1 MKFICLLLT
10 LLLAVAGELAAQ
22 ILSAPIDPYIQ
33 NADYS
38 GAVTLV
44 DATLDHSTDAATRV
58 LLQSKK
64 AEALVRLGRFDEA
77 STLLKT
83 ITPAASTPYLAG
95 IVQTQWGLLYLNQGR
110 NAQALEALQLAITR
124 LEEAGRANSLEA
136 AQALSHLGNLYRATG
151 KYTQAEEQ
159 LTVALSYR
167 QKLLP
172 ANHELMAASYNDLG
186 LVFSNS
192 DADKALDYYEKALA
206 IYQNLHGAEHP
217 KIAIARTNTGF
228 LYRRL
233 ELYGDAVNN
242 FEAALKINEKVYP
255 GPHAAKAFVLFNL
268 GETYQKIGD
277 TKAALA
283 FYQRARTM
291 YAESY
296 GPRHPELARVL
307 NALGNLSLAAR
318 DYRVSLDYYQQALQ
332 ANTADFHDADVYAN
346 PPLRDFYDG
355 NVLLYSL
362 LSKAQALEAQH
373 YGRTL
378 KFRDLT
384 VALQTLQRCDTLI
397 DKLRQQTASENDK
410 ITLGATANE
419 VYGDGVRIAFEAA
432 EVAFHKQSY
441 RELAFYFAEKSKSAV
456 LQEAIAEA
464 NAKAFAGIP
473 TALLEE
479 EQELKA
485 SIAQCAQKLAQKPDA
500 VEEKRLRESLFTL
513 NRNYASYTR
522 RLEQQFPDYFNLRFN
537 SSAPSTHQLQARLDA
552 QTALLSYFIDEKNSH
567 LYVFTLT
574 QKKFHI
580 TDHTLTKEFDKYT
593 KGLRNSLLFNNE
605 ETYRLSASYL
615 SSLLLPYHQLDGI
628 QHLVILPT
636 GRLSS
641 VPFETLLAPVK
652 TAMTQNMG
660 YAAYPYLI
668 QRYSV
673 RYEFSAGLILQ
684 KPAPQPPS
692 AAPSI
697 FLCAPVTFPVAD
709 NLNDLPGTEAEV
721 NAIAK
726 RFDARKLGS
735 RVCLR
740 QQADEGR
747 VKTGSLG
754 TYTYIHFATHG
765 IVDETHPELSRIFLQ
780 PGAGE
785 DGHLFAGE
793 VYNLNLKASLVTLSA
808 CQTGLGKLSKGEG
821 VIGLSRAL
829 VYAGAKNIL
838 VSYWSVADES
848 TSVLMEQ
855 FYGRLLDA
863 PGEVFAGTL
872 RETKLGMIQDGKYA
886 APYYWAPFVL
896 IGF

>member
-1 MKFICLLLT
+1 MRFSCLLFT

-22 ILSAPIDPYIQ
+22 TLPASIDQYIQ
-33 NADYS
+33 DANYS
-38 GAVTLV
+38 GAIALA
-44 DATLDHSTDAATRV
+44 DASLAKATDAATRV
-58 LLQSKK
+58 LLHAKK
-64 AEALVRLGRFDEA
+64 AEALIRLGRFEEA
-77 STLLKT
+77 SALLKT
-83 ITPAASTPYLAG
+83 TTPAADMPYLAG
-95 IVQTQWGLLYLNQGR
+95 IVQTQLGLLYLNQGR
-110 NAQALEALQLAITR
+110 NEQALEALQLAITR
-124 LEEAGRANSLEA
+124 LEEAGRANGLET

-159 LTVALSYR
+159 LTVALAYR

-172 ANHELMAASYNDLG
+172 ANHELIAASYNDLG

-242 FEAALKINEKVYP
+242 FDAALKINEKVYP
-255 GPHAAKAFVLFNL
+255 GPHPAKAFVLFNL
-268 GETYQKIGD
+268 GETYRKIGD
-277 TKAALA
+277 AKAALA

-307 NALGNLSLAAR
+307 NALGSLSLAAR
-318 DYRVSLDYYQQALQ
+318 DYHQSLAYYQQALQ
-332 ANTADFHDADVYAN
+332 ANTANFEGADVYVN

-362 LSKAQALEAQH
+362 LSKAQALEARH

-378 KFRDLT
+378 KFHDLT

-432 EVAFHKQSY
+432 AVALHKQSY

-456 LQEAIAEA
+456 LQEAIADA

-473 TALLEE
+473 AALLEE
-479 EQELKA
+479 ERELKA

-500 VEEKRLRESLFTL
+500 TEEKRLRESLFTL
-513 NRNYASYTR
+513 NRNYAAYTR

-537 SSAPSTHQLQARLDA
+537 SSAPSTRQLQARLDA
-552 QTALLSYFIDEKNSH
+552 RTAVLSYFVDEKNSQ
-567 LYVFTLT
+567 LYIFTLT
-574 QKKFHI
+574 RKAFHI
-580 TDHTLTKEFDKYT
+580 TERTLTKEFDRYV

-615 SSLLLPYHQLDGI
+615 SGMLLPYRQLEGI
-628 QHLVILPT
+628 GHLVILPT

-641 VPFETLLAPVK
+641 VPFETLFTSVK
-652 TAMTQNMG
+652 TPPAENKG

-668 QRYSV
+668 RQYSI

-692 AAPSI
+692 ASPSI
-697 FLCAPVTFPVAD
+697 FLCAPVTFPAAD
-709 NLNDLPGTEAEV
+709 NLSDLPGTEAEV

-726 RFDARKLGS
+726 RFEARTLGH

-754 TYTYIHFATHG
+754 TYTYLHFATHG

-780 PGAGE
+780 PGVGE

-793 VYNLNLKASLVTLSA
+793 VYNLNLQASLVTLSA

-829 VYAGAKNIL
+829 VYAGAKYIL

-848 TSVLMEQ
+848 TSVLMDR
-855 FYGRLLDA
+855 FYGQLLDA
-863 PGEVFAGTL
+863 PTGVFAGTL
-872 RETKLGMIQDGKYA
+872 RETKLGMIKDGMYA

>member
-1 MKFICLLLT
+1 MKFSCLLT
-10 LLLAVAGELAAQ
+10 LLLAVAGKLTAQ
-22 ILSAPIDPYIQ
+22 TLPASIDQYIQ
-33 NADYS
+33 NADYT
-38 GAVTLV
+38 GALTLA
-44 DATLDHSTDAATRV
+44 DATLARTTDAPTRV
-58 LLQSKK
+58 LLQARK
-64 AEALVRLGRFDEA
+64 AEALIRLGRFDEA
-77 STLLKT
+77 SALLT
-83 ITPAASTPYLAG
+83 AVIPAATTPTLAG
-95 IVQTQWGLLYLNQGR
+95 VVQTQSGLLYLNQGR
-110 NAQALEALQLAITR
+110 NDQALEALQLAITR

-159 LTVALSYR
+159 LTVALAYR

-172 ANHELMAASYNDLG
+172 ANHELIAASYNDLG
-186 LVFSNS
+186 LVFSNT

-255 GPHAAKAFVLFNL
+255 GPHPAKAFVLFNL
-268 GETYQKIGD
+268 GETYRRIGD

-283 FYQRARTM
+283 FYQRARAM
-291 YAESY
+291 YTESY

-318 DYRVSLDYYQQALQ
+318 DYHGALAYCQQALQ
-332 ANTADFHDADVYAN
+332 ANTASFHYTDVYRD

-362 LSKAQALEAQH
+362 LSKAQALEARY

-378 KFRDLT
+378 KFPDLT
-384 VALQTLQRCDTLI
+384 AALQTLQRCDTLI
-397 DKLRQQTASENDK
+397 DKLRQQTASETDK
-410 ITLGATANE
+410 ISLGATANE
-419 VYGDGVRIAFEAA
+419 VYADGVRIAFEATD
-432 EVAFHKQSY
+432 VALHKHTY

-456 LQEAIAEA
+456 LQEAITDA

-473 TALLEE
+473 ATLLEE
-479 EQELKA
+479 EKDLKA
-485 SIAQCAQKLAQKPDA
+485 AIAQCAQKLAQKPDA
-500 VEEKRLRESLFTL
+500 TEEKRLREKLFTL
-513 NRNYASYTR
+513 NRNYAAYTR

-537 SSAPSTHQLQARLDA
+537 STAPATRQLQARLDA
-552 QTALLSYFIDEKNSH
+552 HTALLSYFIDEKNSH

-574 QKKFHI
+574 QKKFRI
-580 TDHTLTKEFDKYT
+580 TDHTLTKDFDRYIT
-593 KGLRNSLLFNNE
+593 GLRNSLLFNNE
-605 ETYRLSASYL
+605 ETYRLTASHL
-615 SSLLLPYHQLDGI
+615 SELLIPDHQLAGI
-628 QHLVILPT
+628 KHLVILPT

-641 VPFETLLAPVK
+641 VPFETLLTPGK
-652 TAMTQNMG
+652 TAVTGQGG
-660 YAAYPYLI
+660 YPAYPYLLK
-668 QRYSV
+668 RYSI
-673 RYEFSAGLILQ
+673 RYEFSAGVILQ
-684 KPAPQPPS
+684 RPAPQPPS
-692 AAPSI
+692 ASPSI
-697 FLCAPVTFPVAD
+697 FLCAPVAFPVAD

-721 NAIAK
+721 SAIAQ
-726 RFDARKLGS
+726 RFQARNLGNQ
-735 RVCLR
+735 VYLHE
-740 QQADEGR
+740 QAGEGR
-747 VKTGSLG
+747 VKSGSLD
-754 TYTYIHFATHG
+754 TYTYLHFATHG
-765 IVDETHPELSRIFLQ
+765 IVDEASPELSRIFLQ

-793 VYNLNLKASLVTLSA
+793 VYTLNLRASLVTLSA

-838 VSYWSVADES
+838 VSYWSVADVS
-848 TSVLMEQ
+848 TAVLMEQ
-855 FYGRLLDA
+855 FYGRLLEA
-863 PGEVFAGTL
+863 PTGVFAETL
-872 RETKLGMIQDGKYA
+872 RETKLGMIKDGKYA

>member
-1 MKFICLLLT
+1 MKFSCLLLT
-10 LLLAVAGELAAQ
+10 LYLAVAGELAAQ
-22 ILSAPIDPYIQ
+22 TLPASIDQYMQ
-33 NADYS
+33 NADYT
-38 GAVTLV
+38 GALTLV
-44 DATLDHSTDAATRV
+44 DATLDRTTDAPTRV
-58 LLQSKK
+58 LLQARKV
-64 AEALVRLGRFDEA
+64 EALIRLGRFDDA
-77 STLLKT
+77 STLLAT
-83 ITPAASTPYLAG
+83 LTPAATTPFLAG
-95 IVQTQWGLLYLNQGR
+95 VVQTQAGLLYLNQGR
-110 NAQALEALQLAITR
+110 NDQALEALQLAITR
-124 LEEAGRANSLEA
+124 LEEAGRATSLEA

-159 LTVALSYR
+159 LTVALAYR

-172 ANHELMAASYNDLG
+172 TNHELIAASYNDLG
-186 LVFSNS
+186 LVFSNT

-206 IYQNLHGAEHP
+206 IYQHLHGAEHP

-242 FEAALKINEKVYP
+242 FETALKINEKVYP
-255 GPHAAKAFVLFNL
+255 GPHPAKAFVLFNL

-277 TKAALA
+277 AQAALA

-291 YAESY
+291 YTESY

-307 NALGNLSLAAR
+307 NALGNVSLAAR
-318 DYRVSLDYYQQALQ
+318 DYPGALDYYQQALQ
-332 ANTADFHDADVYAN
+332 ANTASFQYSDVYRD

-362 LSKAQALEAQH
+362 LSKAQALEARY

-378 KFRDLT
+378 KFSDLT
-384 VALQTLQRCDTLI
+384 AALQTLQRCDTLI
-397 DKLRQQTASENDK
+397 DKLRQQTASETDK
-410 ITLGATANE
+410 ISLGATANE
-419 VYGDGVRIAFEAA
+419 VYADGVRMAFEATD
-432 EVAFHKQSY
+432 VALHKHTY

-456 LQEAIAEA
+456 LQEAITEA

-473 TALLEE
+473 ASLLDEE
-479 EQELKA
+479 KDLKA
-485 SIAQCAQKLAQKPDA
+485 AIAQCAQKLAQKPEA
-500 VEEKRLRESLFTL
+500 AEEKRLREKLFTL
-513 NRNYASYTR
+513 NRNYATYTR

-537 SSAPSTHQLQARLDA
+537 STAPATRQLQARLDA
-552 QTALLSYFIDEKNSH
+552 HTALLSYFIDEKNSH

-574 QKKFHI
+574 QKKFRI
-580 TDHTLTKEFDKYT
+580 TDHTLTKDFDRYIT
-593 KGLRNSLLFNNE
+593 GLRNSLLFNNE
-605 ETYRLSASYL
+605 ETYRLTASRL
-615 SSLLLPYHQLDGI
+615 SELLIPDHQLKGI

-641 VPFETLLAPVK
+641 VPFETLLTPTKAV
-652 TAMTQNMG
+652 TGHGG
-660 YAAYPYLI
+660 YAAYPYLLK
-668 QRYSV
+668 RYSV
-673 RYEFSAGLILQ
+673 RYEFSAGVILQ
-684 KPAPQPPS
+684 RPAPQPPS
-692 AAPSI
+692 ASPSI

-726 RFDARKLGS
+726 RFTARGLGNQ
-735 RVCLR
+735 VYLR

-747 VKTGSLG
+747 VKGGRLDA
-754 TYTYIHFATHG
+754 YTYLHFATHG
-765 IVDETHPELSRIFLQ
+765 IVDEASPELSRIFLQ

-793 VYNLNLKASLVTLSA
+793 VYTLNLRASLVTLSA

-838 VSYWSVADES
+838 VSYWSVSDAS
-848 TSVLMEQ
+848 TAVLMEQ
-855 FYGRLLDA
+855 FYGRVLEA
-863 PGEVFAGTL
+863 PTGVFAETL
-872 RETKLGMIQDGKYA
+872 RETKLGMIEGGKYA

>member
-1 MKFICLLLT
+1 MKFPSLLLT

-22 ILSAPIDPYIQ
+22 TLPPSVDQYIQ
-33 NADYS
+33 DSDYT
-38 GAVTLV
+38 GAITVV
-44 DATLDHSTDAATRV
+44 DATLARTTDAATQV
-58 LLQSKK
+58 LLHAKK
-64 AEALVRLGRFDEA
+64 AEALIRLGQLDEA
-77 STLLKT
+77 STLLKA
-83 ITPAASTPYLAG
+83 ITPTATTPYPAG
-95 IVQTQWGLLYLNQGR
+95 MIQTQWGLLYLNQGR
-110 NAQALEALQLAITR
+110 NDQALEALQLAITR
-124 LEEAGRANSLEA
+124 LEEAGRANSLDA

-159 LTVALSYR
+159 LAVALAYR

-172 ANHELMAASYNDLG
+172 ANHELIAASYNDLG
-186 LVFSNS
+186 LVFSNA
-192 DADKALDYYEKALA
+192 DADKALDYYEKALT
-206 IYQNLHGAEHP
+206 IYQHLHGAGHP

-242 FEAALKINEKVYP
+242 FETALKINEKVYP
-255 GPHAAKAFVLFNL
+255 GPHPAKAFVLFNL
-268 GETYQKIGD
+268 GETYRKIGD

-307 NALGNLSLAAR
+307 NALGNVSLAAR
-318 DYRVSLDYYQQALQ
+318 DYHGALAYYQQALH
-332 ANTADFHDADVYAN
+332 ANTASFDYTDVYRD

-362 LSKAQALEAQH
+362 LSKAQALEARY

-378 KFRDLT
+378 KFSDLT
-384 VALQTLQRCDTLI
+384 SALQTLQRCDTLI

-410 ITLGATANE
+410 ISLGATANE
-419 VYGDGVRIAFEAA
+419 VYADGVRMAFEAA
-432 EVAFHKQSY
+432 DVALHKPSY
-441 RELAFYFAEKSKSAV
+441 RALAFYFAEKSKSAV
-456 LQEAIAEA
+456 LQEAITEA

-473 TALLEE
+473 AALLEE
-479 EQELKA
+479 EKELKA
-485 SIAQCAQKLAQKPDA
+485 SIAQYAQKLAQKPEA
-500 VEEKRLRESLFTL
+500 VEEKHLREALFTL
-513 NRNYASYTR
+513 NRNYAAYTR

-537 SSAPSTHQLQARLDA
+537 SSAPSTRQLQARLDA
-552 QTALLSYFIDEKNSH
+552 HTALLSYFIDEKNSH

-574 QKKFHI
+574 QNKFRI
-580 TDHTLTKEFDKYT
+580 TEHPLTKEFDRYIT
-593 KGLRNSLLFNNE
+593 GLRNSLLFNNE

-615 SSLLLPYHQLDGI
+615 SRQLIPYRHLEGI
-628 QHLVILPT
+628 KHLVILPT

-641 VPFETLLAPVK
+641 VPFETLFTPVK
-652 TAMTQNMG
+652 ASMTGNVG
-660 YAAYPYLI
+660 YARYPYLI
-668 QRYSV
+668 QQYSI

-684 KPAPQPPS
+684 KPAPQPPPAS
-692 AAPSI
+692 PSI

-709 NLNDLPGTEAEV
+709 NLNDLPGTESEV
-721 NAIAK
+721 NAIAQ
-726 RFDARKLGS
+726 RFNTRKLGY
-735 RVCLR
+735 RVYLR

-747 VKTGSLG
+747 VKAGSLD
-754 TYTYIHFATHG
+754 TYTYLHFATHG

-780 PGAGE
+780 PGPGE

-829 VYAGAKNIL
+829 VYAGAKNLL

-848 TSVLMEQ
+848 TSVLMDQ
-855 FYGRLLDA
+855 FYSRLLDA
-863 PGEVFAGTL
+863 PTGVFAGTL
-872 RETKLGMIQDGKYA
+872 RETKVEMIKDGKYA